1 MQEAIVGSTYCL
13 VVSGP
18 MPSAAIATV
27 RDRFEDVRV
36 SGSPARVVIECSI
49 ADQAALRGLLTQV
62 WDVGSAVVLVV
73 VLPSGTERNDHGH
86 DQQ

>member
-1 MQEAIVGSTYCL
+1 VGSTYCL
-13 VVSGP
+13 VVCGP

-36 SGSPARVVIECSI
+36 SGSSARVVIECSV

-62 WDVGSAVVLVV
+62 WDVGSGVLLVA
-73 VLPSGTERNDHGH
+73 VLPSGTGRDHGH
-86 DQQ
+86 GQR

>member
-1 MQEAIVGSTYCL
+1 VGSTYCL

-18 MPSAAIATV
+18 MPSAAVASV

-36 SGSPARVVIECSI
+36 SGSSAWVVIECSV

-62 WDVGSAVVLVV
+62 WDVGSAVLLVV
-73 VLPSGTERNDHGH
+73 VLPGGTERNAHGH
-86 DQQ
+86 GQR